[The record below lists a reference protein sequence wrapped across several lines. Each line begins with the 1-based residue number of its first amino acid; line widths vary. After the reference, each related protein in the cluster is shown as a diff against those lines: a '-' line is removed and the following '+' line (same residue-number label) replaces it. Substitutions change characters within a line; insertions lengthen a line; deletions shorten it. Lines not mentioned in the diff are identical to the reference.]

1 MGEGGGK
8 GKKVNIKVPP
18 TMGEGMYHVTYLM
31 GEMVI
36 KTEFIENRGVGW
48 YLKSYGGA
56 PQAS

>member
-1 MGEGGGK
+1 MSEGRGK

-18 TMGEGMYHVTYLM
+18 TMREGMYHFTYLM
-31 GEMVI
+31 REMIV
-36 KTEFIENRGVGW
+36 KTEFIENRSVGW